1 MSTKRHRTRFKIASC
16 SDKRQIDSVPTF
28 VCVSSNLE
36 KAILSPGVSASP
48 ILLAPGTRASADAI
62 DIAPQNFRR
71 PEFTSLP
78 NKTMLGNDSRDR
90 SMLANPAVFSANVS
104 NHLQAANELLHHFR
118 QLPHFPGT
126 PAWLRS

>member
-62 DIAPQNFRR
+62 DIAPRIF
-71 PEFTSLP
+71 
-78 NKTMLGNDSRDR
+78 
-90 SMLANPAVFSANVS
+90 A
-104 NHLQAANELLHHFR
+104 
-118 QLPHFPGT
+118 
-126 PAWLRS
+126 